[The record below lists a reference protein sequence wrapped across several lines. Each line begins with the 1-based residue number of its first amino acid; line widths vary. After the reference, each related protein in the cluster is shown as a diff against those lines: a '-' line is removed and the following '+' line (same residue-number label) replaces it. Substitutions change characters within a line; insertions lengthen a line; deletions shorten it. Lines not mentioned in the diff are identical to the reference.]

1 MEPTLRYLMNHG
13 AVTKEDCAKVIEEYD
28 KVVASLVSANA
39 SINELRA
46 EVSRLSLIAK
56 Y

>member
-1 MEPTLRYLMNHG
+1 MEPTLRYLLSHG
-13 AVTKEDCAKVIEEYD
+13 AVTKEDCAKVLEEYD

-39 SINELRA
+39 SLNELRA
-46 EVSRLSLIAK
+46 EVSRLSQIAK